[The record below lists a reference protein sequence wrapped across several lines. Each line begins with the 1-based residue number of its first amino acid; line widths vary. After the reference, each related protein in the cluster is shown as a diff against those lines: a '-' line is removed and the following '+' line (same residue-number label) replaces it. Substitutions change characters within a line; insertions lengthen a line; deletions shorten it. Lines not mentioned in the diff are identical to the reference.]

1 MWALGRTNPILGL
14 TNLRSAVYPFPYL
27 LCVKALVLIQTG
39 CYLISRGFQS
49 CVLQIIC
56 DVATNSYVTDCRYGL
71 VLGKSLLPAVVV
83 LFLKARSVGFKL
95 FTQ

>member
-1 MWALGRTNPILGL
+1 M
-14 TNLRSAVYPFPYL
+14 
-27 LCVKALVLIQTG
+27 
-39 CYLISRGFQS
+39 GFQS

-56 DVATNSYVTDCRYGL
+56 DVATNSYVTDCSYGL